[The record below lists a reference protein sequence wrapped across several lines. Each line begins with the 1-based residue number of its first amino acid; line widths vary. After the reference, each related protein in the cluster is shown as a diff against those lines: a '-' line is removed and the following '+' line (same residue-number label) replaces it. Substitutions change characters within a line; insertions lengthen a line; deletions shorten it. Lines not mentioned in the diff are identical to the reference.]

1 MAIVISKVRCS
12 NPNIKG
18 GVYKAGK
25 NIGKSKPDSRLA
37 NKNYLLYIATRD
49 GVALDVDSKYFE
61 STSLIEHEDFTN
73 TPLKVHGAFGNVDTT
88 NLQTLSQRIYN
99 MTDDGKSIFKGIIS
113 LTEKDALK
121 LGYDQRETWENLIKK
136 LIPSIAEELNIP
148 PTQAK
153 YVAAVHMEQGHPHLH
168 YMLWCDGD
176 KIINPFIQIEQQNNI
191 RKLITKEINQELR
204 HELALEKTALR
215 DYALEFNKNNLK
227 EITSSLKDYQHLVK
241 TLTPGI
247 APRIYQ
253 NTLDT
258 LSSSLMNLKNTLPV
272 TGRVTYKLLSPTLKN
287 EVDKIVNFLLT
298 NTPLKKEYTEYV
310 KKAVELA
317 SIYTNNIDKLNEA
330 KVNAEND
337 FKKRIGNQLLSSA
350 KELRKSEKE
359 LDYELQK
366 KEHTNRYATY
376 KHKQLTMSISCK
388 LLKNIFSSTHS
399 NQQDIY
405 NELKKHRSKSKQAI
419 KEKQKER
426 G

>member
-1 MAIVISKVRCS
+1 M
-12 NPNIKG
+12 
-18 GVYKAGK
+18 
-25 NIGKSKPDSRLA
+25 
-37 NKNYLLYIATRD
+37 
-49 GVALDVDSKYFE
+49 
-61 STSLIEHEDFTN
+61 
-73 TPLKVHGAFGNVDTT
+73 
-88 NLQTLSQRIYN
+88 
-99 MTDDGKSIFKGIIS
+99 
-113 LTEKDALK
+113 
-121 LGYDQRETWENLIKK
+121 
-136 LIPSIAEELNIP
+136 
-148 PTQAK
+148 
-153 YVAAVHMEQGHPHLH
+153 
-168 YMLWCDGD
+168 
-176 KIINPFIQIEQQNNI
+176 
-191 RKLITKEINQELR
+191 
-204 HELALEKTALR
+204 
-215 DYALEFNKNNLK
+215 
-227 EITSSLKDYQHLVK
+227 
-241 TLTPGI
+241 TPGI

-426 G
+426 GDFKSPLFFILIYILYFLLTLMLLFQKNHILLI